1 MANTVRRGEELDPS
15 FATHALATAEGECLG
30 LDAVTLTTVED
41 KLLITKWMKKRR
53 PIMGNCRHFVDLP
66 EVKKRDT

>member
-1 MANTVRRGEELDPS
+1 M
-15 FATHALATAEGECLG
+15 G